1 LETADFLVALFS
13 NGLLGVMIIGCVEK
27 LALVVPSAGV
37 YLFLGMRCVHGPED
51 IAIFAAATALG
62 STAGSICWYAVG
74 RLLRKGRTSLP
85 IHALGS
91 RFSGT
96 AAIRWLTTFGRIDFI
111 GIAGLQLLP
120 AVRVYSS
127 LALGALCVR
136 FGVFATAT
144 FLGSAVWNGTL
155 ILVGALFSRTAN
167 NGQSDTWTAVMVAII
182 GQGSLYCA
190 LRVIRRRERA
200 AAWSISDAS

>member
-1 LETADFLVALFS
+1 LETADFLVVPFS

-27 LALVVPSAGV
+27 LALVLPSVGV
-37 YLFLGMRCVHGPED
+37 YLFLGMRCVHSPVD
-51 IAIFAAATALG
+51 IAIFSAATALG
-62 STAGSICWYAVG
+62 STAGSICWYAIG
-74 RLLRKGRTSLP
+74 RLLCKGRTATP
-85 IHALGS
+85 KQALGS
-91 RFSGT
+91 RLGGVVAS
-96 AAIRWLTTFGRIDFI
+96 RWLTTFGRIDFI

-136 FGVFATAT
+136 IGVFATAT

-155 ILVGALFSRTAN
+155 LVVGSLFSRTAN
-167 NGQSDTWTAVMVAII
+167 NGQADTWTAVMVAII

-190 LRVIRRRERA
+190 LCVIRNRKRA
-200 AAWSISDAS
+200 AALSIWDTN